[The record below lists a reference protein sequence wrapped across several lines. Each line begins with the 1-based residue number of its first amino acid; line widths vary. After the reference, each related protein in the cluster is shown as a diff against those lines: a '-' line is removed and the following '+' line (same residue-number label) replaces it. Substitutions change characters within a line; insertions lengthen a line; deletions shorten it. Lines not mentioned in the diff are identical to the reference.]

1 MICGFCCFGTARPC
15 VRWPHDDVFNF
26 PFANG
31 CGAVFDLGCLELG
44 DRRTTGARD
53 ANLYSEGS
61 VTGTDRLGA
70 GATRGAAQEW
80 FKDCGMQG
88 DVLNAPQYAPC
99 CFYSEYEHAHD
110 LKVSTYHGVLVS
122 LGNILHFV
130 TDGGV
135 GWMVSDAYD
144 SSQ

>member
-1 MICGFCCFGTARPC
+1 M
-15 VRWPHDDVFNF
+15 FNF

-31 CGAVFDLGCLELG
+31 WGAVFDLGCLELG

-61 VTGTDRLGA
+61 VTGSDRLGA
-70 GATRGAAQEW
+70 GGATRGAAQEW

-99 CFYSEYEHAHD
+99 MAFWFLLEMYF
-110 LKVSTYHGVLVS
+110 
-122 LGNILHFV
+122 IL
-130 TDGGV
+130 
-135 GWMVSDAYD
+135 
-144 SSQ
+144 